1 MPLKYHLILRPDLS
15 KNAVAGKKLVHG
27 QVRSVRTIDLDHI
40 CDMISDNSTASHG
53 DVKNILSGLTRIMIR
68 HMGFGDV
75 FKLGE
80 LGSFRMIAGCKGAQ
94 SEADFSTALFKKGRV
109 IFTPGPMLKR
119 VAADVKFE
127 RCEFAKKQ
135 TPNKKEVKGIE

>member
-1 MPLKYHLILRPDLS
+1 MPLKYHLVLRPDLS
-15 KNAVAGKKLVHG
+15 KNAVIGKKLVHG
-27 QVRSVRTIDLDHI
+27 QVRSIRTIELDHV
-40 CDMISDNSTASHG
+40 CDLISDSSTASRG
-53 DVKNILSGLTRIMIR
+53 DVKNILSGLTQIMIR

-75 FKLGE
+75 FRFGE

-94 SEADFSTALFKKGRV
+94 SVEEFNTSLFKKGRV

-119 VAADVKFE
+119 VAANVKFE

-135 TPNKKEVKGIE
+135 TRNKKEGKGD

>member
-1 MPLKYHLILRPDLS
+1 MALKYHLIQRPDLS

-27 QVRSVRTIDLDHI
+27 QVRSIRTIELDHV
-40 CDMISDNSTASHG
+40 CDLISDSSTASRG
-53 DVKNILSGLTRIMIR
+53 DVKNILSGLTQIMIR

-75 FKLGE
+75 FRFGE

-94 SEADFSTALFKKGRV
+94 SEAEFSTLLFKKGRV

-119 VAADVKFE
+119 VAADVRFE
-127 RCEFAKKQ
+127 KCDFTKKQ
-135 TPNKKEVKGIE
+135 TLNKKGERD